1 MGMRRNQFLGG
12 IGKCMCFL
20 AVCVMTFSSCYNDDD
35 LKNSISGLEDR
46 MDKLEASLQS
56 VQTDI
61 STLKTLT
68 DALSQNKS
76 IASVLENED
85 GSYTIKFS
93 DKTEVT
99 IRNGENGE
107 DAPQITVIKN
117 EEDGVYYWGITSTD
131 GKKTFLKDGEGNM
144 MPVTAAAPKIRINT
158 NTKEWEIS
166 TDGGKT
172 WEPTGVYASGEGT
185 GDTSLFSGV
194 SQDDDYAYFT
204 LKDGTILKL
213 SKSKELKCE
222 ILSGKQYFA
231 NGEEKLIS
239 VEMSGI
245 SKYTVTKPD
254 GWKAS
259 LTGKGLTIIAPVAEN
274 QYAET
279 GGKVAI
285 MAVASNGQSIISEIP
300 VIIGESPVTISV
312 EGQTVSTILTNGV
325 EMYYLG
331 VLEMNEY
338 SAEAVAELVNGYAAR
353 MYMKTAALD
362 KVPLAELI
370 GKDPEAGKTYMIWAV
385 PPSEAGSEYLPDDV
399 IASVIKTAATVE
411 LKVSDITF
419 EGATV
424 SAIRKGCDVYYTGI
438 LDKPNYSPERVIED
452 LAYGGGTKQ
461 YSDYNGPLEGKVLD
475 FLPKVIPGT
484 TYVLWAIPYKEEKGY
499 KTEEL
504 VAVEIPVPA
513 LTYDGTATINIS
525 SVVTTV
531 SSISATITP
540 GTGCYKFYYSYMKE
554 QTLANYA
561 TDKDVISYLI
571 KSGDSSKEAKN
582 FERTSLEPG
591 TKGFIVAVAL
601 NEKGQ
606 LGSLV
611 KIQADSKEIS
621 YNPSISVDVAIEA
634 GVLSTT
640 LTLAPTGNPVKYRY
654 VHMKLKDFTNS
665 YPYWG
670 NEETVKQALVM
681 NSDVTEIVA
690 AELKNHQ
697 LTIEDIEFNTEY
709 VLFMIAIDADG
720 NPASTI
726 AKKEYTSV
734 KPTFVRKDRD
744 ADLWNASVPE
754 VTIDKIEKDKFYT
767 VSYTVKPKSACKV
780 FYVFAG
786 PADYLTG
793 MYDEQIR
800 YVMKNGVKQ
809 TTTYSG
815 SAYGT
820 LPTNINI
827 TWMDEEGRFYEV
839 SKTAVEAPAQ

>member
-1 MGMRRNQFLGG
+1 MG
-12 IGKCMCFL
+12 KYVCFL
-20 AVCVMTFSSCYNDDD
+20 AVCVVMLSSCYNDDD

-117 EEDGVYYWGITSTD
+117 EEDGIYYWGITSTD
-131 GKKTFLKDGEGNM
+131 GKKTFLKDGEGKM

-166 TDGGKT
+166 TDSGKT
-172 WEPTGVYASGEGT
+172 WESTGVYASGEGT

-254 GWKAS
+254 GWKVS
-259 LTGKGLTIIAPVAEN
+259 LTGKGLTITAPVAEN

-279 GGKVAI
+279 GGKVAV

-300 VIIGESPVTISV
+300 VIIGEAPVTISV
-312 EGQTVSTILTNGV
+312 EGQTVSTTLTSGI

-331 VLEMNEY
+331 VLEINEY
-338 SAEAVAELVNGYAAR
+338 SAEAVAELVNGYVAR
-353 MYMKTAALD
+353 MYMKTEALD

-399 IASVIKTAATVE
+399 IASVIKIAATVE

-461 YSDYNGPLEGKVLD
+461 FSDYTGPLEGKVLD
-475 FLPKVIPGT
+475 FLPTVIPGT

-504 VAVEIPVPA
+504 VAVEIAVPA
-513 LTYDGTATINIS
+513 LTYDGTAAINIS

-582 FERTSLEPG
+582 FERISLDPG

-634 GVLSTT
+634 SVLSTT
-640 LTLAPTGNPVKYRY
+640 LTLTPTGNPVKYRY

-670 NEETVKQALVM
+670 NEEAVKQALVM

-697 LTIEDIEFNTEY
+697 LTIEDVEFNTEY
-709 VLFMIAIDADG
+709 ILFMIAIDADG

-726 AKKEYTSV
+726 AKKEYTSA

-820 LPTNINI
+820 LPTNIDV

-839 SKTAVEAPAQ
+839 SKTVVEAPAQ

>member
-185 GDTSLFSGV
+185 GESSLFSGV

-300 VIIGESPVTISV
+300 VIIGEAPVTISV
-312 EGQTVSTILTNGV
+312 EGQTISTTLTNGV

-331 VLEMNEY
+331 VLEINEY

-399 IASVIKTAATVE
+399 IASVIKTAATIE

-461 YSDYNGPLEGKVLD
+461 FSDYTGPLEGKVLD
-475 FLPKVIPGT
+475 FLPTVIPGT

-504 VAVEIPVPA
+504 VAVEIAVPA
-513 LTYDGTATINIS
+513 LTYDGTAAINIS

-582 FERTSLEPG
+582 FERISLDPG

-634 GVLSTT
+634 SVLSTT
-640 LTLAPTGNPVKYRY
+640 LTLTPTGNPVKYRY

-670 NEETVKQALVM
+670 NEEAVKQALVM

-697 LTIEDIEFNTEY
+697 LTIEDVEFNTEY
-709 VLFMIAIDADG
+709 ILFMIAIDADG

-726 AKKEYTSV
+726 AKKEYTSA

-820 LPTNINI
+820 LPTNINV

-839 SKTAVEAPAQ
+839 SKTVVEAPAQ

>member
-1 MGMRRNQFLGG
+1 MG
-12 IGKCMCFL
+12 KYVCFL
-20 AVCVMTFSSCYNDDD
+20 AVCVVMLSSCYNDDD

-117 EEDGVYYWGITSTD
+117 EEDGIYYWGITSTD
-131 GKKTFLKDGEGNM
+131 GKKTFLKDGEGKM

-166 TDGGKT
+166 TDSGKT
-172 WEPTGVYASGEGT
+172 WESTGVYASGEGT

-254 GWKAS
+254 GWKVS
-259 LTGKGLTIIAPVAEN
+259 LTGKGLTITAPVAEN

-279 GGKVAI
+279 GGKVAV

-300 VIIGESPVTISV
+300 VIIGEAPVTISV
-312 EGQTVSTILTNGV
+312 EGQTVSTTLTSGI

-331 VLEMNEY
+331 VLEINEY
-338 SAEAVAELVNGYAAR
+338 SAEAVAELVNGYVAR
-353 MYMKTAALD
+353 MYMKTEALD

-399 IASVIKTAATVE
+399 IASVIKTAATIE

-461 YSDYNGPLEGKVLD
+461 FSDYTGPLEGKVLD
-475 FLPKVIPGT
+475 FLPTVIPGT

-504 VAVEIPVPA
+504 VVAVEIAVPA
-513 LTYDGTATINIS
+513 LTYDGTAAINIS

-582 FERTSLEPG
+582 FERISLDPG

-634 GVLSTT
+634 SVLSTT
-640 LTLAPTGNPVKYRY
+640 LTLTPTGNPVKYRY

-670 NEETVKQALVM
+670 NEEAVKQALVM

-697 LTIEDIEFNTEY
+697 LTIEDVEFNTEY
-709 VLFMIAIDADG
+709 ILFMIAIDADG

-726 AKKEYTSV
+726 AKKEYTSA

-820 LPTNINI
+820 LPTNINV

-839 SKTAVEAPAQ
+839 SKTVVEAPAQ

>member
-300 VIIGESPVTISV
+300 VIIGEAPVTISV
-312 EGQTVSTILTNGV
+312 EGQTVSTTLTSGIK
-325 EMYYLG
+325 MYYLG
-331 VLEMNEY
+331 VLEINEY

-385 PPSEAGSEYLPDDV
+385 PSSEAGIEYLPDDV

-461 YSDYNGPLEGKVLD
+461 FSDYTGPLEGKVLD
-475 FLPKVIPGT
+475 FLPTVIPGT

-504 VAVEIPVPA
+504 VAVEIAVPA
-513 LTYDGTATINIS
+513 LTYDGTAAINIS

-827 TWMDEEGRFYEV
+827 TWMDEEGRLYEV
-839 SKTAVEAPAQ
+839 SKTVVEAPAQ

>member
-1 MGMRRNQFLGG
+1 MRRNQFLGG

-300 VIIGESPVTISV
+300 VIIGEAPVTISV
-312 EGQTVSTILTNGV
+312 EGQTISTTLTNGV

-331 VLEMNEY
+331 VLEINEY

-461 YSDYNGPLEGKVLD
+461 FSDYTGPLEGKVLD
-475 FLPKVIPGT
+475 FLPTVIPGT

-504 VAVEIPVPA
+504 VAVEIAVPA
-513 LTYDGTATINIS
+513 LTYDGTAAINIS

-582 FERTSLEPG
+582 FERISLDPG

-634 GVLSTT
+634 SVLSTT
-640 LTLAPTGNPVKYRY
+640 LTLTPTGNPVKYRY

-670 NEETVKQALVM
+670 NEEAVKQALVM

-697 LTIEDIEFNTEY
+697 LTIEDVEFNTEY
-709 VLFMIAIDADG
+709 ILFMIAIDADG

-726 AKKEYTSV
+726 AKKEYTSA

-767 VSYTVKPKSACKV
+767 VSYTVKPKAACKV

-815 SAYGT
+815 SVYGT
-820 LPTNINI
+820 LPTNINV

-839 SKTAVEAPAQ
+839 SKTVVEAPAQ

>member
-1 MGMRRNQFLGG
+1 MG
-12 IGKCMCFL
+12 KYVCFL
-20 AVCVMTFSSCYNDDD
+20 AVCVVMLSSCYNDDD

-117 EEDGVYYWGITSTD
+117 EEDGIYYWGITSTD
-131 GKKTFLKDGEGNM
+131 GKKTFLKDGEGKM

-166 TDGGKT
+166 TDSGKT
-172 WEPTGVYASGEGT
+172 WESTGVYASGEGT

-254 GWKAS
+254 GWKVS
-259 LTGKGLTIIAPVAEN
+259 LTGKGLTITAPVAEN

-279 GGKVAI
+279 GGKVAV

-300 VIIGESPVTISV
+300 VIIGEAPVTISV
-312 EGQTVSTILTNGV
+312 EGQTVSTTLTSGI

-331 VLEMNEY
+331 VLEINEY
-338 SAEAVAELVNGYAAR
+338 SAEAVAELVNGYVAR
-353 MYMKTAALD
+353 MYMKTEALD

-370 GKDPEAGKTYMIWAV
+370 GKAPEAGKTYMIWAV

-461 YSDYNGPLEGKVLD
+461 FSDYTGPLEGKVLD
-475 FLPKVIPGT
+475 FLPTVIPGT

-504 VAVEIPVPA
+504 VAVEIAVPA
-513 LTYDGTATINIS
+513 LTYDGTAAINIS

-582 FERTSLEPG
+582 FERISLDPG

-634 GVLSTT
+634 SVLSTT
-640 LTLAPTGNPVKYRY
+640 LTLTPTGNPVKYRY

-670 NEETVKQALVM
+670 NEEAVKQALVM

-697 LTIEDIEFNTEY
+697 LTIEDVEFNTEY
-709 VLFMIAIDADG
+709 ILFMIAIDADG

-726 AKKEYTSV
+726 AKKEYTSA

-820 LPTNINI
+820 LPTNINV

-839 SKTAVEAPAQ
+839 SKTVVEAPAQ

>member
-1 MGMRRNQFLGG
+1 MG
-12 IGKCMCFL
+12 KYVCFL
-20 AVCVMTFSSCYNDDD
+20 AVCVVMLSSCYNDDD

-93 DKTEVT
+93 DQTEVT

-300 VIIGESPVTISV
+300 VIIGEAPVTISV
-312 EGQTVSTILTNGV
+312 EGQTVSTTLTSGI

-331 VLEMNEY
+331 VLEINEY
-338 SAEAVAELVNGYAAR
+338 SAEAVAELVNGYVAR
-353 MYMKTAALD
+353 MYMKTEALD

-461 YSDYNGPLEGKVLD
+461 FSDYTGPLEGKVLD
-475 FLPKVIPGT
+475 FLPTVIPGT

-504 VAVEIPVPA
+504 VAVEIAVPA
-513 LTYDGTATINIS
+513 LTYDGTAAINIS

-582 FERTSLEPG
+582 FERISLDLG

-634 GVLSTT
+634 SVLSTT
-640 LTLAPTGNPVKYRY
+640 LTLTPTGNPVKYRY

-670 NEETVKQALVM
+670 NEEAVKQALVM

-697 LTIEDIEFNTEY
+697 LTIEDVEFNTEY
-709 VLFMIAIDADG
+709 ILFMIAIDADG

-726 AKKEYTSV
+726 AKKEYTSA

-815 SAYGT
+815 SVYGT
-820 LPTNINI
+820 LPTNINV

-839 SKTAVEAPAQ
+839 SKTVVEAPAQ

>member
-1 MGMRRNQFLGG
+1 MRRKYFLCSM
-12 IGKCMCFL
+12 GKYVCFL
-20 AVCVMTFSSCYNDDD
+20 AVCVVMLSSCYNDDD

-117 EEDGVYYWGITSTD
+117 EEDGIYYWGITSTD
-131 GKKTFLKDGEGNM
+131 GKKTFLKDGEGKM

-166 TDGGKT
+166 TDSGKT
-172 WEPTGVYASGEGT
+172 WESTGVYASGEGT

-254 GWKAS
+254 GWKVS
-259 LTGKGLTIIAPVAEN
+259 LTGKGLTITAPVAEN

-279 GGKVAI
+279 GGKVAV

-300 VIIGESPVTISV
+300 VIIGEAPVTISV
-312 EGQTVSTILTNGV
+312 EGQTVSTTLTSGI

-331 VLEMNEY
+331 VLEINEY
-338 SAEAVAELVNGYAAR
+338 SAEAVAELVNGYVAR
-353 MYMKTAALD
+353 MYMKTEALD

-399 IASVIKTAATVE
+399 IASVIKTAATIE

-461 YSDYNGPLEGKVLD
+461 FSDYTGPLEGKVLD
-475 FLPKVIPGT
+475 FLPTVIPGT

-504 VAVEIPVPA
+504 VAVEIAVPA
-513 LTYDGTATINIS
+513 LTYDGTAAINIS

-582 FERTSLEPG
+582 FERISLDPG

-634 GVLSTT
+634 SVLSTT
-640 LTLAPTGNPVKYRY
+640 LTLTPTGNPVKYRY

-670 NEETVKQALVM
+670 NEEAVKQALVM

-697 LTIEDIEFNTEY
+697 LTIEDVEFNTEY
-709 VLFMIAIDADG
+709 ILFMIAIDADG

-726 AKKEYTSV
+726 AKKEYTSA

-820 LPTNINI
+820 LPTNINV
-827 TWMDEEGRFYEV
+827 TWMEKCGQ
-839 SKTAVEAPAQ
+839 S

>member
-12 IGKCMCFL
+12 IGKCMYFL
-20 AVCVMTFSSCYNDDD
+20 AICVMTFSSCYNDDD

-93 DKTEVT
+93 DQTEVT

-117 EEDGVYYWGITSTD
+117 EEDGIYYWGITGTD

-279 GGKVAI
+279 GGKVAV

-300 VIIGESPVTISV
+300 VIIGEAPVTISV

-331 VLEMNEY
+331 VLEINEY

-362 KVPLAELI
+362 KVSLAELI

-385 PPSEAGSEYLPDDV
+385 PPSEAGIEYLPDDV

-475 FLPKVIPGT
+475 FLPTVIPGT

-504 VAVEIPVPA
+504 VTVEIAVPA
-513 LTYDGTATINIS
+513 LMYDGTAAINIS

-582 FERTSLEPG
+582 FERISLDPG

-640 LTLAPTGNPVKYRY
+640 LTLTPTGNPVKYRY

-793 MYDEQIR
+793 MYDEQIK

-839 SKTAVEAPAQ
+839 SKTVVEAPAE

>member
-300 VIIGESPVTISV
+300 VIIGEAPVTISV
-312 EGQTVSTILTNGV
+312 EGQTISTTLTNGV

-331 VLEMNEY
+331 VLEINEY

-461 YSDYNGPLEGKVLD
+461 FSDYTGPLEGKVLD
-475 FLPKVIPGT
+475 FLPTVIPGT

-504 VAVEIPVPA
+504 VAVEIAVPA
-513 LTYDGTATINIS
+513 LTYDGTAAINIS

-582 FERTSLEPG
+582 FERISLDPG

-634 GVLSTT
+634 SVLSTT
-640 LTLAPTGNPVKYRY
+640 LTLTPTGNPVKYRY

-670 NEETVKQALVM
+670 NEEAVKQALVM

-697 LTIEDIEFNTEY
+697 LTIEDVEFNTEY
-709 VLFMIAIDADG
+709 ILFMIAIDADG

-726 AKKEYTSV
+726 AKKEYTSA

-820 LPTNINI
+820 LPTNINV

-839 SKTAVEAPAQ
+839 SKTVVEAPAQ

>member
-1 MGMRRNQFLGG
+1 M
-12 IGKCMCFL
+12 
-20 AVCVMTFSSCYNDDD
+20 
-35 LKNSISGLEDR
+35 
-46 MDKLEASLQS
+46 
-56 VQTDI
+56 
-61 STLKTLT
+61 
-68 DALSQNKS
+68 
-76 IASVLENED
+76 
-85 GSYTIKFS
+85 
-93 DKTEVT
+93 
-99 IRNGENGE
+99 
-107 DAPQITVIKN
+107 IKN
-117 EEDGVYYWGITSTD
+117 EEDGIYYWGITSTD
-131 GKKTFLKDGEGNM
+131 GKKTFLKDGEGKM

-166 TDGGKT
+166 TDSGKT
-172 WEPTGVYASGEGT
+172 WESTGVYASGEGT

-254 GWKAS
+254 GWKVS
-259 LTGKGLTIIAPVAEN
+259 LTGKGLTITAPVAEN

-279 GGKVAI
+279 GGKVAV

-300 VIIGESPVTISV
+300 VIIGEAPVTISV
-312 EGQTVSTILTNGV
+312 EGQTVSTTLTSGI

-331 VLEMNEY
+331 VLEINEY
-338 SAEAVAELVNGYAAR
+338 SAEAVAELVNGYVAR
-353 MYMKTAALD
+353 MYMKTEALD

-461 YSDYNGPLEGKVLD
+461 FSDYTGPLEGKVLD
-475 FLPKVIPGT
+475 FLPTVIPGT

-504 VAVEIPVPA
+504 VAVEIAVPA
-513 LTYDGTATINIS
+513 LTYDGTAAINIS

-582 FERTSLEPG
+582 FERISLDPG

-634 GVLSTT
+634 SVLSTT
-640 LTLAPTGNPVKYRY
+640 LTLTPTGNPVKYRY

-670 NEETVKQALVM
+670 NEEAVKQALVM

-697 LTIEDIEFNTEY
+697 LTIEDVEFNTEY
-709 VLFMIAIDADG
+709 ILFMIAIDADG

-726 AKKEYTSV
+726 AKKEYTSA

-820 LPTNINI
+820 LPTNINV

-839 SKTAVEAPAQ
+839 SKTVVEAPAQ

>member
-1 MGMRRNQFLGG
+1 MG
-12 IGKCMCFL
+12 KYVCFL
-20 AVCVMTFSSCYNDDD
+20 AVCVVMLSSCYNDDD

-56 VQTDI
+56 VQTDL

-93 DKTEVT
+93 DQTEVT

-117 EEDGVYYWGITSTD
+117 EEDGIYYWGITGTG
-131 GKKTFLKDGEGNM
+131 GKKTFLKDGEGNL

-185 GDTSLFSGV
+185 GDTSLFSEV

-213 SKSKELKCE
+213 LKSKELKCD
-222 ILSGKQYFA
+222 ILSGKQYFK

-254 GWKAS
+254 GWKVS
-259 LTGKGLTIIAPVAEN
+259 LSGKGLTITAPVAEN

-279 GGKVAI
+279 SGKVAI
-285 MAVASNGQSIISEIP
+285 MAVASGGQSIISEIP
-300 VIIGESPVTISV
+300 VIIGDAPVVISTV
-312 EGQTVSTILTNGV
+312 GQTVSTTLTNGI

-331 VLEMNEY
+331 VLEINEY
-338 SAEAVAELVNGYAAR
+338 SAETVAELVNGYTAR
-353 MYMKTAALD
+353 MYMKTKALD
-362 KVPLAELI
+362 KMPLAELI
-370 GKDPEAGKTYMIWAV
+370 GKDPEAGMTYMVWAV
-385 PPSEAGSEYLPDDV
+385 PPSDTGEYLPDDV
-399 IASVIKTAATVE
+399 IATVIKIDPTVE
-411 LKVSDITF
+411 LKVSNITF

-424 SAIRKGCDVYYTGI
+424 SAIRKGCGIYYTGI
-438 LDKPNYSPERVIED
+438 ADKANYSPEGVIDD
-452 LAYGGGTKQ
+452 LSFGGGNKQ
-461 YSDYNGPLEGKVLD
+461 NSDYNGPLEGKVLD
-475 FLPKVIPGT
+475 FLPRVIPGT
-484 TYVLWAIPYKEEKGY
+484 TYVLWAIPYKEDKEY
-499 KTEEL
+499 KTDEL
-504 VAVEIPVPA
+504 VTVEIPVPA
-513 LTYDGTATINIS
+513 LTYDGTATINIGNI
-525 SVVTTV
+525 VTTV
-531 SSISATITP
+531 SSVSATITP
-540 GTGCYKFYYSYMKE
+540 GTDCYKFYYSYMKE
-554 QTLANYA
+554 QTLANYG
-561 TDKDVISYLI
+561 TDKEVISYLI
-571 KSGDSSKEAKN
+571 KNGDFSKEAEN
-582 FERTSLEPG
+582 FERASLEPG
-591 TKGFIVAVAL
+591 TKGSFVAVAL
-601 NEKGQ
+601 NDKGQ

-611 KIQADSKEIS
+611 KVQADSKEIS
-621 YNPSISVDVAIEA
+621 YNSSISVDVAIDA
-634 GVLSTT
+634 GTMSTT
-640 LTLAPTGNPVKYRY
+640 LTLTPTGNPVKFRY
-654 VHMKLKDFTNS
+654 VHMKSSDFKN

-670 NEETVKQALVM
+670 DEETVKQALIM
-681 NSDVTEIVA
+681 NSNVSEIVA

-697 LTIEDIEFNTEY
+697 LVIEDIAFNSEY
-709 VLFMIAIDADG
+709 VLFMIAVDAVG
-720 NPASTI
+720 NPSSTMT
-726 AKKEYTSV
+726 KKVYTSA

-744 ADLWNASVPE
+744 ADLWNTSVPE

-767 VSYTVKPKSACKV
+767 VSYTVKPKSGCKV

-815 SAYGT
+815 SIYGT
-820 LPTNINI
+820 LPTNINV
-827 TWMDEEGRFYEV
+827 TWVDEEGRFYEV
-839 SKTAVEAPAQ
+839 SKTVVDAPTQ

>member
-1 MGMRRNQFLGG
+1 MG
-12 IGKCMCFL
+12 KYVCFL
-20 AVCVMTFSSCYNDDD
+20 AVCVVMLSSCYNDDD

-117 EEDGVYYWGITSTD
+117 EEDGIYYWGITSTD
-131 GKKTFLKDGEGNM
+131 GKKTFLKDGEGKM

-166 TDGGKT
+166 TDSGKT
-172 WEPTGVYASGEGT
+172 WESTGVYASGEGT

-254 GWKAS
+254 GWKVS
-259 LTGKGLTIIAPVAEN
+259 LTGKGLTITAPVAEN

-279 GGKVAI
+279 GGKVAV

-300 VIIGESPVTISV
+300 VIIGEAPVTISV
-312 EGQTVSTILTNGV
+312 EGQTISTTLTNGV

-331 VLEMNEY
+331 VLEINEY

-461 YSDYNGPLEGKVLD
+461 FSDYTGPLEGKVLD
-475 FLPKVIPGT
+475 FLPTVIPGT

-504 VAVEIPVPA
+504 VAVEIAVPA
-513 LTYDGTATINIS
+513 LTYDGTAAINIS

-531 SSISATITP
+531 
-540 GTGCYKFYYSYMKE
+540 
-554 QTLANYA
+554 
-561 TDKDVISYLI
+561 
-571 KSGDSSKEAKN
+571 
-582 FERTSLEPG
+582 
-591 TKGFIVAVAL
+591 
-601 NEKGQ
+601 
-606 LGSLV
+606 
-611 KIQADSKEIS
+611 
-621 YNPSISVDVAIEA
+621 
-634 GVLSTT
+634 
-640 LTLAPTGNPVKYRY
+640 
-654 VHMKLKDFTNS
+654 
-665 YPYWG
+665 
-670 NEETVKQALVM
+670 
-681 NSDVTEIVA
+681 
-690 AELKNHQ
+690 
-697 LTIEDIEFNTEY
+697 
-709 VLFMIAIDADG
+709 
-720 NPASTI
+720 
-726 AKKEYTSV
+726 
-734 KPTFVRKDRD
+734 
-744 ADLWNASVPE
+744 
-754 VTIDKIEKDKFYT
+754 
-767 VSYTVKPKSACKV
+767 
-780 FYVFAG
+780 
-786 PADYLTG
+786 
-793 MYDEQIR
+793 
-800 YVMKNGVKQ
+800 
-809 TTTYSG
+809 
-815 SAYGT
+815 
-820 LPTNINI
+820 
-827 TWMDEEGRFYEV
+827 
-839 SKTAVEAPAQ
+839 

>member
-20 AVCVMTFSSCYNDDD
+20 VVCVMTFSSCYNDDD

-93 DKTEVT
+93 DQTEVT

-300 VIIGESPVTISV
+300 VIIGEAPVTISV
-312 EGQTVSTILTNGV
+312 EGQTISTTLTNGV

-331 VLEMNEY
+331 VLEINEY

-461 YSDYNGPLEGKVLD
+461 FSDYTGPLEGKVLD
-475 FLPKVIPGT
+475 FLPTVIPGT

-504 VAVEIPVPA
+504 VAVEIAVPA
-513 LTYDGTATINIS
+513 LTYDGTAAINIS

-582 FERTSLEPG
+582 FERISLDPG

-634 GVLSTT
+634 SVLSTT
-640 LTLAPTGNPVKYRY
+640 LTLTPTGNPVKYRY

-670 NEETVKQALVM
+670 NEEAVKQALVM

-697 LTIEDIEFNTEY
+697 LTIEDVEFNTEY
-709 VLFMIAIDADG
+709 ILFMIAIDADG

-726 AKKEYTSV
+726 AKKEYTSA

-820 LPTNINI
+820 LPTNINV

-839 SKTAVEAPAQ
+839 SKTVVEAPAQ

>member
-1 MGMRRNQFLGG
+1 MG
-12 IGKCMCFL
+12 KYVCFL
-20 AVCVMTFSSCYNDDD
+20 AVCVVMLSSCYNDDD

-107 DAPQITVIKN
+107 DAPKITVIKN
-117 EEDGVYYWGITSTD
+117 EEDGIYYWGITSTD
-131 GKKTFLKDGEGNM
+131 GKKTFLKDGEGKM

-166 TDGGKT
+166 TDSGKT
-172 WEPTGVYASGEGT
+172 WESTGVYASGEGT

-254 GWKAS
+254 GWKVS
-259 LTGKGLTIIAPVAEN
+259 LTGKGLTITAPVAEN

-279 GGKVAI
+279 GGKVAV

-300 VIIGESPVTISV
+300 VIIGEAPVTISV
-312 EGQTVSTILTNGV
+312 EGQTVSTTLTSGI

-331 VLEMNEY
+331 VLEINEY
-338 SAEAVAELVNGYAAR
+338 SAEAVAELVNGYVAR
-353 MYMKTAALD
+353 MYMKTEALD

-461 YSDYNGPLEGKVLD
+461 FSDYTGPLEGKVLD
-475 FLPKVIPGT
+475 FLPTVIPGT
-484 TYVLWAIPYKEEKGY
+484 TYVLWAIPYKEEKDY

-504 VAVEIPVPA
+504 VAVEIAVPA
-513 LTYDGTATINIS
+513 LTYDGTAAINIS

-582 FERTSLEPG
+582 FERISLDPG

-634 GVLSTT
+634 SVLSTT
-640 LTLAPTGNPVKYRY
+640 LTLTPTGNPVKYRY

-670 NEETVKQALVM
+670 NEEAVKQALVM

-697 LTIEDIEFNTEY
+697 LTIEDVEFNTEY
-709 VLFMIAIDADG
+709 ILFMIAIDADG

-726 AKKEYTSV
+726 AKKEYTSA

-820 LPTNINI
+820 LPTNINV

-839 SKTAVEAPAQ
+839 SKTVVEAPAQ

>member
-1 MGMRRNQFLGG
+1 M
-12 IGKCMCFL
+12 
-20 AVCVMTFSSCYNDDD
+20 
-35 LKNSISGLEDR
+35 
-46 MDKLEASLQS
+46 
-56 VQTDI
+56 
-61 STLKTLT
+61 
-68 DALSQNKS
+68 
-76 IASVLENED
+76 LENED

-117 EEDGVYYWGITSTD
+117 EEDGIYYWGITSTD
-131 GKKTFLKDGEGNM
+131 GKKTFLKDGEGKM

-166 TDGGKT
+166 TDSGKT
-172 WEPTGVYASGEGT
+172 WESTGVYASGEGT

-254 GWKAS
+254 GWKVS
-259 LTGKGLTIIAPVAEN
+259 LTGKGLTITAPVAEN

-279 GGKVAI
+279 GGKVAV

-300 VIIGESPVTISV
+300 VIIGEAPVTISV
-312 EGQTVSTILTNGV
+312 EGQTVSTTLTSGI

-331 VLEMNEY
+331 VLEINEY
-338 SAEAVAELVNGYAAR
+338 SAEAVAELVNGYVAR
-353 MYMKTAALD
+353 MYMKTEALD

-461 YSDYNGPLEGKVLD
+461 FSDYTGPLEGKVLD
-475 FLPKVIPGT
+475 FLPTVIPGT

-504 VAVEIPVPA
+504 VAVEIAVPA
-513 LTYDGTATINIS
+513 LTYDGTAAINIS

-582 FERTSLEPG
+582 FERISLDPG

-634 GVLSTT
+634 SVLSTT
-640 LTLAPTGNPVKYRY
+640 LTLTPTGNPVKYRY

-670 NEETVKQALVM
+670 NEEAVKQALVM

-697 LTIEDIEFNTEY
+697 LTIEDVEFNTEY
-709 VLFMIAIDADG
+709 ILFMIAIDADG

-726 AKKEYTSV
+726 AKKEYTSA

-820 LPTNINI
+820 LPTNINV

-839 SKTAVEAPAQ
+839 SKTVVEAPAQ

>member
-1 MGMRRNQFLGG
+1 ML
-12 IGKCMCFL
+12 
-20 AVCVMTFSSCYNDDD
+20 SSCYNDDD

-93 DKTEVT
+93 DKTEIT

-117 EEDGVYYWGITSTD
+117 EEDGIYYWGITSTD
-131 GKKTFLKDGEGNM
+131 GKKTFLKDGEGKM

-166 TDGGKT
+166 TDSGKT
-172 WEPTGVYASGEGT
+172 WESTGVYASGEGT

-254 GWKAS
+254 GWKVS
-259 LTGKGLTIIAPVAEN
+259 LTGKGLTITAPVAEN

-279 GGKVAI
+279 GGKVAV

-300 VIIGESPVTISV
+300 VIIGEAPVTISV
-312 EGQTVSTILTNGV
+312 EGQTVSTTLTSGI

-331 VLEMNEY
+331 VLEINEY
-338 SAEAVAELVNGYAAR
+338 SAEAVAELVNGYVAR
-353 MYMKTAALD
+353 MYMKTEALD

-461 YSDYNGPLEGKVLD
+461 FSDYTGPLEGKVLD
-475 FLPKVIPGT
+475 FLPTVIPGT

-504 VAVEIPVPA
+504 VAVEIAVPA
-513 LTYDGTATINIS
+513 LTYDGTAAINIS

-582 FERTSLEPG
+582 FERISLDPG

-634 GVLSTT
+634 SVLSTT
-640 LTLAPTGNPVKYRY
+640 LTLTPTGNPVKYRY

-670 NEETVKQALVM
+670 NEEAVKQALVM

-697 LTIEDIEFNTEY
+697 LTIEDVEFNTEY
-709 VLFMIAIDADG
+709 ILFMIAIDADG

-726 AKKEYTSV
+726 AKKEYTSA

-820 LPTNINI
+820 LPTNINV

-839 SKTAVEAPAQ
+839 SKTVVEAPAQ

>member
-1 MGMRRNQFLGG
+1 MG
-12 IGKCMCFL
+12 KYVCFL
-20 AVCVMTFSSCYNDDD
+20 AVCVVMLSSCYNDDD

-99 IRNGENGE
+99 IRNGEDGE
-107 DAPQITVIKN
+107 DAPKITVIKN
-117 EEDGVYYWGITSTD
+117 EEDGIYYWGITSTD
-131 GKKTFLKDGEGNM
+131 GKKTFLKDGEGKM

-166 TDGGKT
+166 TDSGKT
-172 WEPTGVYASGEGT
+172 WESTGVYASGEGT

-254 GWKAS
+254 GWKVS
-259 LTGKGLTIIAPVAEN
+259 LTGKGLTITAPVAEN

-279 GGKVAI
+279 GGKVAV

-300 VIIGESPVTISV
+300 VIIGEAPVTISV
-312 EGQTVSTILTNGV
+312 EGQTVSTTLTSGI

-331 VLEMNEY
+331 VLEINEY
-338 SAEAVAELVNGYAAR
+338 SAEAVAELVNGYVAR
-353 MYMKTAALD
+353 MYMKTEALD

-399 IASVIKTAATVE
+399 IASVIKTAATIE

-461 YSDYNGPLEGKVLD
+461 FSDYTGPLEGKVLD
-475 FLPKVIPGT
+475 FLPTVIPGT

-504 VAVEIPVPA
+504 VAVEIAVPA
-513 LTYDGTATINIS
+513 LTYDGTAAINIS

-582 FERTSLEPG
+582 FERISLDPG

-634 GVLSTT
+634 SVLSTT
-640 LTLAPTGNPVKYRY
+640 LTLTPTGNPVKYRY

-670 NEETVKQALVM
+670 NEEAVKQALVM

-697 LTIEDIEFNTEY
+697 LTIEDVEFNTEY
-709 VLFMIAIDADG
+709 ILFMIAIDADG

-726 AKKEYTSV
+726 AKKEYTSA

-820 LPTNINI
+820 LPTNINV

-839 SKTAVEAPAQ
+839 SKTVVEAPPQ

>member
-1 MGMRRNQFLGG
+1 
-12 IGKCMCFL
+12 MCFL

-117 EEDGVYYWGITSTD
+117 EEDGIYYWGITSTD
-131 GKKTFLKDGEGNM
+131 GKKTFLKDGEGKM

-166 TDGGKT
+166 TDSGKT
-172 WEPTGVYASGEGT
+172 WESTGVYASGEGT

-254 GWKAS
+254 GWKVS
-259 LTGKGLTIIAPVAEN
+259 LTGKGLTITAPVAEN

-279 GGKVAI
+279 GGKVAV

-300 VIIGESPVTISV
+300 VIIGEAPVTISV
-312 EGQTVSTILTNGV
+312 EGQTVSTTLTSGI

-331 VLEMNEY
+331 VLEINEY
-338 SAEAVAELVNGYAAR
+338 SAEAVAELVNGYVAR
-353 MYMKTAALD
+353 MYMKTEALD

-461 YSDYNGPLEGKVLD
+461 FSDYTGPLEGKVLD
-475 FLPKVIPGT
+475 FLPTVIPGT

-504 VAVEIPVPA
+504 VAVEIAVPA
-513 LTYDGTATINIS
+513 LTYDGTAAINIS

-582 FERTSLEPG
+582 FERISLDPG

-634 GVLSTT
+634 SVLSTT
-640 LTLAPTGNPVKYRY
+640 LTLTPTGNPVKYRY

-670 NEETVKQALVM
+670 NEEAVKQALVM

-697 LTIEDIEFNTEY
+697 LTIEDVEFNTEY
-709 VLFMIAIDADG
+709 ILFMIAIDADG

-726 AKKEYTSV
+726 AKKEYTSA

-820 LPTNINI
+820 LPTNINV

-839 SKTAVEAPAQ
+839 SKTVVEAPAQ

>member
-1 MGMRRNQFLGG
+1 
-12 IGKCMCFL
+12 MCFL

-166 TDGGKT
+166 TDGGKS

-300 VIIGESPVTISV
+300 VIIGEAPVTISV
-312 EGQTVSTILTNGV
+312 EGQTISTTLTNGV

-331 VLEMNEY
+331 VLEINEY

-399 IASVIKTAATVE
+399 IASVIKIAATVE

-424 SAIRKGCDVYYTGI
+424 FAIRKGCDVYYTGI

-513 LTYDGTATINIS
+513 LTYDGTATININ

-531 SSISATITP
+531 SSVSATITP
-540 GTGCYKFYYSYMKE
+540 GTDCYKFYYSYMKE
-554 QTLANYA
+554 QTLANYG
-561 TDKDVISYLI
+561 TDKEVISYLI
-571 KSGDSSKEAKN
+571 KNGDSSKEVEN
-582 FERTSLEPG
+582 FERASLEPG
-591 TKGFIVAVAL
+591 TKGFFIAVAL

-611 KIQADSKEIS
+611 KVQADSKEIS
-621 YNPSISVDVAIEA
+621 YNSSISVDVSIEA
-634 GVLSTT
+634 GTVSTT
-640 LTLAPTGNPVKYRY
+640 LTLTPTGNPEKFRY
-654 VHMKLKDFTNS
+654 VHMKLSDFKS

-670 NEETVKQALVM
+670 NEEMVKQALIM
-681 NSDVTEIVA
+681 NDNVTEIVA

-697 LTIEDIEFNTEY
+697 LVIEDIAFNSEY
-709 VLFMIAIDADG
+709 VLFMIAVDTDG
-720 NPASTI
+720 NPSSTI
-726 AKKEYTSV
+726 TKKEYTLS
-734 KPTFVRKDRD
+734 
-744 ADLWNASVPE
+744 L
-754 VTIDKIEKDKFYT
+754 IHI
-767 VSYTVKPKSACKV
+767 
-780 FYVFAG
+780 
-786 PADYLTG
+786 
-793 MYDEQIR
+793 
-800 YVMKNGVKQ
+800 
-809 TTTYSG
+809 
-815 SAYGT
+815 
-820 LPTNINI
+820 
-827 TWMDEEGRFYEV
+827 
-839 SKTAVEAPAQ
+839 

>member
-1 MGMRRNQFLGG
+1 MRRNHFLCSM
-12 IGKCMCFL
+12 GKYVCFL
-20 AVCVMTFSSCYNDDD
+20 AVCVVMLSSCYNDDD

-56 VQTDI
+56 VQTDL

-93 DKTEVT
+93 DQTEVT

-117 EEDGVYYWGITSTD
+117 EEDGIYYWGITGTG
-131 GKKTFLKDGEGNM
+131 GKKTFLKDGEGNL

-185 GDTSLFSGV
+185 GDTSLFSEV

-213 SKSKELKCE
+213 LKSKELKCD
-222 ILSGKQYFA
+222 ILSGKQYFK

-254 GWKAS
+254 GWKVS
-259 LTGKGLTIIAPVAEN
+259 LSGKGLTITAPVAEN

-279 GGKVAI
+279 SGKVAI
-285 MAVASNGQSIISEIP
+285 MAVASGGQSIISEIP
-300 VIIGESPVTISV
+300 VIIGDAPVVISTV
-312 EGQTVSTILTNGV
+312 GQTVSTTLTNGI

-331 VLEMNEY
+331 VLEINEY
-338 SAEAVAELVNGYAAR
+338 SAETVAELVNGYTAR
-353 MYMKTAALD
+353 MYMKTKALD
-362 KVPLAELI
+362 KMPLAELI
-370 GKDPEAGKTYMIWAV
+370 GKDPEAGMTYMVWAV
-385 PPSEAGSEYLPDDV
+385 PPSDTGEYLPDDV
-399 IASVIKTAATVE
+399 IATVIKIDPTVE
-411 LKVSDITF
+411 LKVSNITF

-424 SAIRKGCDVYYTGI
+424 SAIRKGCGIYYTGI
-438 LDKPNYSPERVIED
+438 ADKANYSPEGVIDD
-452 LAYGGGTKQ
+452 LSFGGGNKQ
-461 YSDYNGPLEGKVLD
+461 NSDYNGPLEGKVLD
-475 FLPKVIPGT
+475 FLPRVIPGT
-484 TYVLWAIPYKEEKGY
+484 TYVLWAIPYKEDKEY
-499 KTEEL
+499 KTDEL
-504 VAVEIPVPA
+504 VTVEIPVPA
-513 LTYDGTATINIS
+513 LTYDGTATINIGNI
-525 SVVTTV
+525 VTTV
-531 SSISATITP
+531 SSVSATITP
-540 GTGCYKFYYSYMKE
+540 GTDCYKFYYSYMKE
-554 QTLANYA
+554 QTLANYG
-561 TDKDVISYLI
+561 TDKEVISYLI
-571 KSGDSSKEAKN
+571 KNGDFSKEAEN
-582 FERTSLEPG
+582 FERASLEPG
-591 TKGFIVAVAL
+591 TKGSFVAVAL
-601 NEKGQ
+601 NDKGQ

-611 KIQADSKEIS
+611 KVQADSKEIS
-621 YNPSISVDVAIEA
+621 YNSSISVDVAIDA
-634 GVLSTT
+634 GTMSTT
-640 LTLAPTGNPVKYRY
+640 LTLTPTGNPVKFRY
-654 VHMKLKDFTNS
+654 VHMKSSDFKN

-670 NEETVKQALVM
+670 DEETVKQALIM
-681 NSDVTEIVA
+681 NSNVSEIVA

-697 LTIEDIEFNTEY
+697 LVIEDIAFNSEY
-709 VLFMIAIDADG
+709 VLFMIAVDAVG
-720 NPASTI
+720 NPSSTMT
-726 AKKEYTSV
+726 KKVYTSA

-744 ADLWNASVPE
+744 ADLWNTSVPE

-767 VSYTVKPKSACKV
+767 VSYTVKPKSGCKV

-815 SAYGT
+815 SIYGT
-820 LPTNINI
+820 LPTNINV
-827 TWMDEEGRFYEV
+827 TWVDEEGRFYEV
-839 SKTAVEAPAQ
+839 SKTVVDAPTQ

>member
-1 MGMRRNQFLGG
+1 MG
-12 IGKCMCFL
+12 KYVCFL
-20 AVCVMTFSSCYNDDD
+20 AVCVVMLSSCYNDDD

-117 EEDGVYYWGITSTD
+117 EEDGIYYWGITSTD
-131 GKKTFLKDGEGNM
+131 GKKTFLKDGEGKM

-166 TDGGKT
+166 TDSGKT
-172 WEPTGVYASGEGT
+172 WESTGVYASGEGT

-254 GWKAS
+254 GWKVS
-259 LTGKGLTIIAPVAEN
+259 LTGKGLTITAPVAEN

-279 GGKVAI
+279 GGKVAV

-300 VIIGESPVTISV
+300 VIIGEAPVTISV
-312 EGQTVSTILTNGV
+312 EGQTVSTTLTSGI

-331 VLEMNEY
+331 VLEINEY
-338 SAEAVAELVNGYAAR
+338 SAEAVAELVNGYVAR
-353 MYMKTAALD
+353 MYMKTEALD

-461 YSDYNGPLEGKVLD
+461 FSDYTGPLEGKVLD
-475 FLPKVIPGT
+475 FLPTVIPGT

-504 VAVEIPVPA
+504 VAVEIAVPA
-513 LTYDGTATINIS
+513 LTYDGTAAINIS

-582 FERTSLEPG
+582 FERISLDPG

-634 GVLSTT
+634 SVLSTT
-640 LTLAPTGNPVKYRY
+640 LTLTPTGNPVKYRY

-670 NEETVKQALVM
+670 NEEAVKQALVM

-697 LTIEDIEFNTEY
+697 LTIEDVEFNTEY
-709 VLFMIAIDADG
+709 ILFMIAIDADG

-726 AKKEYTSV
+726 AKKEYTSA

-820 LPTNINI
+820 NV

-839 SKTAVEAPAQ
+839 SKTVVEAPAQ

>member
-1 MGMRRNQFLGG
+1 ML
-12 IGKCMCFL
+12 
-20 AVCVMTFSSCYNDDD
+20 SSCYNDDD

-56 VQTDI
+56 VQTDL

-93 DKTEVT
+93 DQTEVT

-117 EEDGVYYWGITSTD
+117 EEDGIYYWGITGTD
-131 GKKTFLKDGEGNM
+131 GKKTFLKDGEGNL

-185 GDTSLFSGV
+185 GDTSLFSEV

-213 SKSKELKCE
+213 LKSKELKCD
-222 ILSGKQYFA
+222 ILSGKQYFK

-254 GWKAS
+254 GWKVS
-259 LTGKGLTIIAPVAEN
+259 LSGKGLTITAPVAEN

-279 GGKVAI
+279 SGKVAI
-285 MAVASNGQSIISEIP
+285 MAVASGGQSIISEIP
-300 VIIGESPVTISV
+300 VIIGDAPVVISTV
-312 EGQTVSTILTNGV
+312 GQTVSTTLTNGI

-331 VLEMNEY
+331 VLEINEY
-338 SAEAVAELVNGYAAR
+338 SAETVAELVNGYTAR
-353 MYMKTAALD
+353 MYMKTKALD
-362 KVPLAELI
+362 KMPLAELI
-370 GKDPEAGKTYMIWAV
+370 GKDPEAGMTYMVWAV
-385 PPSEAGSEYLPDDV
+385 PPSDTGEYLPDDV
-399 IASVIKTAATVE
+399 IATVIKIDPTVE
-411 LKVSDITF
+411 LKVSNITF

-424 SAIRKGCDVYYTGI
+424 SAIRKGCGIYYTGI
-438 LDKPNYSPERVIED
+438 ADKANYSPEGVIDD
-452 LAYGGGTKQ
+452 LSFGGGNKQ
-461 YSDYNGPLEGKVLD
+461 NSDYNGPLEGKVLD
-475 FLPKVIPGT
+475 FLPRVIPGT
-484 TYVLWAIPYKEEKGY
+484 TYVLWAIPYKEDKEY
-499 KTEEL
+499 KTDEL
-504 VAVEIPVPA
+504 VTVEIPVPA
-513 LTYDGTATINIS
+513 LTYDGTATINIGNI
-525 SVVTTV
+525 VTTV
-531 SSISATITP
+531 SSVSATITP
-540 GTGCYKFYYSYMKE
+540 GTDCYKFYYSYMKE
-554 QTLANYA
+554 QTLANYG
-561 TDKDVISYLI
+561 TDKEVISYLI
-571 KSGDSSKEAKN
+571 KNGDFSKEAEN
-582 FERTSLEPG
+582 FERASLEPG
-591 TKGFIVAVAL
+591 TKGSFVAVAL
-601 NEKGQ
+601 NDKGQ

-611 KIQADSKEIS
+611 KVQADSKEIS
-621 YNPSISVDVAIEA
+621 YNSSISVDVAIDA
-634 GVLSTT
+634 GTMSTT
-640 LTLAPTGNPVKYRY
+640 LTLTPTGNPVKFRY
-654 VHMKLKDFTNS
+654 VHMKSSDFKN

-670 NEETVKQALVM
+670 DEETVKQALIM
-681 NSDVTEIVA
+681 NSNVSEIVA

-697 LTIEDIEFNTEY
+697 LVIEDIAFNSEY
-709 VLFMIAIDADG
+709 VLFMIAVDAVG
-720 NPASTI
+720 NPSSTMT
-726 AKKEYTSV
+726 KKVYTSA

-744 ADLWNASVPE
+744 ADLWNTSVPE

-767 VSYTVKPKSACKV
+767 VSYTVKPKSGCKV

-815 SAYGT
+815 SIYGT
-820 LPTNINI
+820 LPTNINV
-827 TWMDEEGRFYEV
+827 TWVDEEGRFYEV
-839 SKTAVEAPAQ
+839 SKTVVDAPTQ

>member
-1 MGMRRNQFLGG
+1 MG
-12 IGKCMCFL
+12 KYVCFL
-20 AVCVMTFSSCYNDDD
+20 AVCVVMLSSCYNDDD

-117 EEDGVYYWGITSTD
+117 EEDGIYYWGITSTD
-131 GKKTFLKDGEGNM
+131 GKKTFLKDGEGKM

-166 TDGGKT
+166 TDSGKT
-172 WEPTGVYASGEGT
+172 WESTGVYASGEGT

-222 ILSGKQYFA
+222 ILSGKQNFA

-254 GWKAS
+254 GWKVS
-259 LTGKGLTIIAPVAEN
+259 LTGKGLTITAPVAEN

-279 GGKVAI
+279 GGKVAV

-300 VIIGESPVTISV
+300 VIIGEAPVTISV
-312 EGQTVSTILTNGV
+312 EGQTVSTTLTSGI

-331 VLEMNEY
+331 VLEINEY
-338 SAEAVAELVNGYAAR
+338 SAEAVAELVNGYVAR
-353 MYMKTAALD
+353 MYMKTEALD

-424 SAIRKGCDVYYTGI
+424 SAIRKGCDGYYTGI

-461 YSDYNGPLEGKVLD
+461 FSDYTGPLEGKVLD
-475 FLPKVIPGT
+475 FLPTVIPGT

-504 VAVEIPVPA
+504 VAVEIAVPA
-513 LTYDGTATINIS
+513 LTYDGTAAINIS

-582 FERTSLEPG
+582 FERISLDPG

-634 GVLSTT
+634 SVLSTT
-640 LTLAPTGNPVKYRY
+640 LTLTPTGNPVKYRY

-670 NEETVKQALVM
+670 NEEAVKQALVM

-697 LTIEDIEFNTEY
+697 LTIEDVEFNTEY
-709 VLFMIAIDADG
+709 ILFMIAIDADG

-726 AKKEYTSV
+726 AKKEYTSA

-820 LPTNINI
+820 LPTNINV

-839 SKTAVEAPAQ
+839 SKTVVEAPAQ

>member
-1 MGMRRNQFLGG
+1 
-12 IGKCMCFL
+12 
-20 AVCVMTFSSCYNDDD
+20 
-35 LKNSISGLEDR
+35 
-46 MDKLEASLQS
+46 
-56 VQTDI
+56 
-61 STLKTLT
+61 
-68 DALSQNKS
+68 
-76 IASVLENED
+76 
-85 GSYTIKFS
+85 
-93 DKTEVT
+93 
-99 IRNGENGE
+99 
-107 DAPQITVIKN
+107 
-117 EEDGVYYWGITSTD
+117 
-131 GKKTFLKDGEGNM
+131 M

-166 TDGGKT
+166 TDSGKT
-172 WEPTGVYASGEGT
+172 WESTGVYASGEGT

-254 GWKAS
+254 GWKVS
-259 LTGKGLTIIAPVAEN
+259 LTGKGLTITAPVAEN

-279 GGKVAI
+279 GGKVAV

-300 VIIGESPVTISV
+300 VIIGEAPVTISV
-312 EGQTVSTILTNGV
+312 EGQTVSTTLTSGI

-331 VLEMNEY
+331 VLEINEY
-338 SAEAVAELVNGYAAR
+338 SAEAVAELVNGYVAR
-353 MYMKTAALD
+353 MYMKTEALD

-399 IASVIKTAATVE
+399 IASVIKTAATIE

-461 YSDYNGPLEGKVLD
+461 FSDYTGPLEGKVLD
-475 FLPKVIPGT
+475 FLPTVIPGT

-504 VAVEIPVPA
+504 VAVEIAVPA
-513 LTYDGTATINIS
+513 LTYDGTAAINIS

-582 FERTSLEPG
+582 FERISLDPG

-634 GVLSTT
+634 SVLSTT
-640 LTLAPTGNPVKYRY
+640 LTLTPTGNPVKYRY

-670 NEETVKQALVM
+670 NEEAVKQALVM

-697 LTIEDIEFNTEY
+697 LTIEDVEFNTEY
-709 VLFMIAIDADG
+709 ILFMIAIDADG

-726 AKKEYTSV
+726 AKKEYTSA

-820 LPTNINI
+820 LPTNINV

-839 SKTAVEAPAQ
+839 SKTVVEAPAQ

>member
-1 MGMRRNQFLGG
+1 MRRNQFLGG

-117 EEDGVYYWGITSTD
+117 EEDGIYYWGITSTD
-131 GKKTFLKDGEGNM
+131 GKKTFLKDGEGKM

-166 TDGGKT
+166 TDSGKT
-172 WEPTGVYASGEGT
+172 WESTGVYASGEGT

-194 SQDDDYAYFT
+194 SQDDDYVYFT

-254 GWKAS
+254 GWKVS
-259 LTGKGLTIIAPVAEN
+259 LTGKGLTITAPVAEN

-279 GGKVAI
+279 GGKVAV

-300 VIIGESPVTISV
+300 VIIGEAPVTISV
-312 EGQTVSTILTNGV
+312 EGQTVSTTLTSGI

-331 VLEMNEY
+331 VLEINEY
-338 SAEAVAELVNGYAAR
+338 SAEAVAELVNGYVAR
-353 MYMKTAALD
+353 MYMKTEALD

-461 YSDYNGPLEGKVLD
+461 FSDYTGPLEGKVLD
-475 FLPKVIPGT
+475 FLPTVIPGT

-504 VAVEIPVPA
+504 VAVEIAVPA
-513 LTYDGTATINIS
+513 LTYDGTAAINIS

-582 FERTSLEPG
+582 FERISLDPG

-640 LTLAPTGNPVKYRY
+640 LTLTPTGNPVKYRY

-670 NEETVKQALVM
+670 NEEAVKQALVM

-726 AKKEYTSV
+726 AKKEYTSA

-767 VSYTVKPKSACKV
+767 VSYTVKPKAACKV

-820 LPTNINI
+820 LPTNINV

-839 SKTAVEAPAQ
+839 SKTVVEAPAE

>member
-1 MGMRRNQFLGG
+1 MRRNHFLCSM
-12 IGKCMCFL
+12 GKYVCFL
-20 AVCVMTFSSCYNDDD
+20 AVCVVMLSSCYNDDD

-56 VQTDI
+56 VQTDL

-93 DKTEVT
+93 DQTEVT

-117 EEDGVYYWGITSTD
+117 EEDGIYYWGITGTD
-131 GKKTFLKDGEGNM
+131 GKKTFLKDGEGNL

-172 WEPTGVYASGEGT
+172 WDPTGVYASGEGT
-185 GDTSLFSGV
+185 GDASLFSEV

-213 SKSKELKCE
+213 LKSKELKCD
-222 ILSGKQYFA
+222 ILSGKQYFK

-259 LTGKGLTIIAPVAEN
+259 LSGKGLTITAPVTEN
-274 QYAET
+274 QYAEMS
-279 GGKVAI
+279 GKVAI
-285 MAVASNGQSIISEIP
+285 MAVASGGQSIISEIP
-300 VIIGESPVTISV
+300 VIIGDAPVVISTV
-312 EGQTVSTILTNGV
+312 GQTVSTTLTNGI

-331 VLEMNEY
+331 VLEINEY
-338 SAEAVAELVNGYAAR
+338 SAETVAELVNGYTAR
-353 MYMKTAALD
+353 MYMKTKALD
-362 KVPLAELI
+362 KMPLAELI
-370 GKDPEAGKTYMIWAV
+370 GKDPEAGMTYMVWAV
-385 PPSEAGSEYLPDDV
+385 PPSDTGEYLPDDV
-399 IASVIKTAATVE
+399 IATVIKIDPTVE
-411 LKVSDITF
+411 LKVSNITF

-424 SAIRKGCDVYYTGI
+424 SAIRKGCGIYYTGI
-438 LDKPNYSPERVIED
+438 ADKANYSPEGVIDD
-452 LAYGGGTKQ
+452 LSFGGGNKQ
-461 YSDYNGPLEGKVLD
+461 NSDYNGPLEGKVLD
-475 FLPKVIPGT
+475 FLPRVIPGT
-484 TYVLWAIPYKEEKGY
+484 TYVLWAIPYKEDKEY
-499 KTEEL
+499 KTDEL
-504 VAVEIPVPA
+504 VTVEIPVPA
-513 LTYDGTATINIS
+513 LTYDGTATINIGNI
-525 SVVTTV
+525 VTTV
-531 SSISATITP
+531 SSVSATITP
-540 GTGCYKFYYSYMKE
+540 GTDCYKFYYSYMKE
-554 QTLANYA
+554 QTLANYG
-561 TDKDVISYLI
+561 TDKEVISYLI
-571 KSGDSSKEAKN
+571 KNGDFSKEAEN
-582 FERTSLEPG
+582 FERASLEPG
-591 TKGFIVAVAL
+591 TKGSFVAVAL
-601 NEKGQ
+601 NDKGQ

-611 KIQADSKEIS
+611 KVQADSKEIS
-621 YNPSISVDVAIEA
+621 YNSSISVDVAIDA
-634 GVLSTT
+634 GTMSTT
-640 LTLAPTGNPVKYRY
+640 LTLTPTGNPVKFRY
-654 VHMKLKDFTNS
+654 VHMKSSDFKN

-670 NEETVKQALVM
+670 DEETVKQALIM
-681 NSDVTEIVA
+681 NSNVSEIVA

-697 LTIEDIEFNTEY
+697 LVIEDIAFNSEY
-709 VLFMIAIDADG
+709 VLFMIAVDAVG
-720 NPASTI
+720 NPSSTMT
-726 AKKEYTSV
+726 KKVYTSA

-744 ADLWNASVPE
+744 TDLWNTSVPE
-754 VTIDKIEKDKFYT
+754 ITIDKIEKDKFYT
-767 VSYTVKPKSACKV
+767 VSYTVKPKSGCKV

-815 SAYGT
+815 SIYGT
-820 LPTNINI
+820 LPANINV
-827 TWMDEEGRFYEV
+827 TWVDEEGRFYEV
-839 SKTAVEAPAQ
+839 SKTVVDAPTQ

>member
-1 MGMRRNQFLGG
+1 M
-12 IGKCMCFL
+12 
-20 AVCVMTFSSCYNDDD
+20 
-35 LKNSISGLEDR
+35 
-46 MDKLEASLQS
+46 
-56 VQTDI
+56 
-61 STLKTLT
+61 
-68 DALSQNKS
+68 
-76 IASVLENED
+76 LENED

-117 EEDGVYYWGITSTD
+117 EEDGIYYWGITSTD
-131 GKKTFLKDGEGNM
+131 GKKTFLKDGEGKM

-166 TDGGKT
+166 TDSGKT
-172 WEPTGVYASGEGT
+172 WESTGVYASGEGT

-254 GWKAS
+254 GWKVS
-259 LTGKGLTIIAPVAEN
+259 LTGKGLTITAPVAEN

-279 GGKVAI
+279 GGKVAV

-300 VIIGESPVTISV
+300 VIIGEAPVTISV
-312 EGQTVSTILTNGV
+312 EGQTVSTTLTSGI

-331 VLEMNEY
+331 VLEINEY
-338 SAEAVAELVNGYAAR
+338 SAEAVAELVNGYVAR
-353 MYMKTAALD
+353 MYMKTEALD

-461 YSDYNGPLEGKVLD
+461 FSDYTGPLEGKVLD
-475 FLPKVIPGT
+475 FLPTVIPGT

-504 VAVEIPVPA
+504 VAVEIAVPA
-513 LTYDGTATINIS
+513 LTYDGTAAINIS

-561 TDKDVISYLI
+561 TNKDVISYLI

-582 FERTSLEPG
+582 FERISLDPG

-634 GVLSTT
+634 SVLSTT
-640 LTLAPTGNPVKYRY
+640 LTLTPTGNPVKYRY

-670 NEETVKQALVM
+670 NEEAVKQALVM

-697 LTIEDIEFNTEY
+697 LTIEDVEFNTEY
-709 VLFMIAIDADG
+709 ILFMIAIDADG

-726 AKKEYTSV
+726 AKKEYTSA

-820 LPTNINI
+820 LPTNINV

-839 SKTAVEAPAQ
+839 SKTVVEAPAQ